1 MQSIFRNTRNFNALS
16 FSNCDSCSS
25 DVTFWHRLSRFAFHS
40 LEFRAMNHS
49 PQTKPCPKRQKQ
61 TLSELPTKYVI
72 TDRREVLTK
81 NKNWMSILRMQA
93 GIDLGL
99 IKLFNSKSQAD
110 LVVEALNRKGI
121 QVQSLSLA
129 EASELSLV
137 RSACLAF
144 NQYSCRTSWYSNSLE
159 IPNPYTDQVQC
170 SMI

>member
-1 MQSIFRNTRNFNALS
+1 
-16 FSNCDSCSS
+16 
-25 DVTFWHRLSRFAFHS
+25 
-40 LEFRAMNHS
+40 MNHS
-49 PQTKPCPKRQKQ
+49 AQTKPCPKRQKQ
-61 TLSELPTKYVI
+61 TLSEHPTKYVI

-137 RSACLAF
+137 RSACLLRDALWLLLSEGPDS
-144 NQYSCRTSWYSNSLE
+144 NLQLLGLRYASLVYCIEAVNNWSDRTGLSNE
-159 IPNPYTDQVQC
+159 IKPG
-170 SMI
+170 S